1 MATCFAFAARN
12 VPSER
17 RRAAALDGR
26 HHLQLPEAHVAAIGL
41 TPSGAVVAEDIRNLQ
56 SWTGHEG
63 RRLLGRLVL
72 LVLLGQLIERAHHL
86 GDQVG
91 GDTCVVR
98 RRIEPLVAEQSLDHP
113 DIELALQQVG
123 RKTMAQGM
131 QRCTLSDLGCLSGEM
146 KDAI

>member
-1 MATCFAFAARN
+1 M
-12 VPSER
+12 
-17 RRAAALDGR
+17 
-26 HHLQLPEAHVAAIGL
+26 AAIGL
-41 TPSGAVVAEDIRNLQ
+41 TPSGAVAAEDVRNLQ

-63 RRLLGRLVL
+63 RGLLGRLVL

-113 DIELALQQVG
+113 DIELALEQVG
-123 RKTMAQGM
+123 GKGVPQAV
-131 QRCTLSDLGCLSGEM
+131 QRCALLDLGSLGGQM
-146 KDAI
+146 KEAIELPGTSAG